1 MKVTFYTDTRAFRAR
16 TLDSFL
22 QQEAF
27 NGLILGLTE
36 NVMVHP
42 ERYAPDVLR
51 AVVEDD
57 RGQLVLSAL
66 MTPPHNLIL
75 HAAQEDGLGEAQ
87 EALADALQSAGRPVP
102 GVNGP
107 AQLSGAFARLWAQRT
122 GQTAALAMHER
133 VYELRRVVPP
143 PQPPSGSMRLAQEA
157 EIEFLAGW
165 SQAFEEEAIGTAR
178 DWEDLLRRTRFRMED
193 GSLYVWEAEGQ
204 PVSMTATTRPT
215 RGGITIGLVYT
226 PTTQRR
232 RGYASALVAAVS
244 QRMLDS
250 GRQFCTLF
258 TDLSNPTSNAIYQ
271 QIGYV
276 PVGDFD
282 EYRFPPAA

>member
-1 MKVTFYTDTRAFRAR
+1 V
-16 TLDSFL
+16 
-22 QQEAF
+22 
-27 NGLILGLTE
+27 E
-36 NVMVHP
+36 NASG
-42 ERYAPDVLR
+42 E
-51 AVVEDD
+51 
-57 RGQLVLSAL
+57 LVLAAL

-75 HAAQEDGLGEAQ
+75 HAAQQEGLGEAQ
-87 EALADALQSAGRPVP
+87 TALADALQSAGRQVP

-107 AQLSGAFARLWAQRT
+107 AQLSGAFARLWTQRT
-122 GQTAALAMHER
+122 GQTPALAMHER
-133 VYELRRVVPP
+133 VYELRRVTPP
-143 PQPPSGSMRLAQEA
+143 SQPPSGSMRLAQEA
-157 EIEFLAGW
+157 EIEFLADW
-165 SQAFEEEAIGTAR
+165 SQAFEEEAIGAVR
-178 DWEDLLRRTRFRMED
+178 DWEDLLRRTRFRIED
-193 GSLYVWEAEGQ
+193 GSLFVWENEGQ

-215 RGGITIGLVYT
+215 RSGITIGLVYT
-226 PTTQRR
+226 PAAQRR

-282 EYRFPPAA
+282 EYRFAPAA